1 MKERLVKGTNML
13 GVVRLLRSQ
22 QHTRPLPEMGAWEQD
37 LLRKRVS
44 PSTWYSL
51 NVFDSLLQIAHRYVF
66 DGSEAAAQN
75 MGRFFGQAL
84 QRDRAARGADLPSN
98 DPLAA
103 LSFVATGWRRF
114 FNFGELSVTPWPN
127 PDSEHGARVQISGY
141 PDMSACHG
149 HVIIGWSMQLIEDA
163 GASTVE
169 LRLEERPWMH
179 NSVLTYTLSWSDK
192 PPTSAQ

>member
-1 MKERLVKGTNML
+1 MKERLVKGTNLL

-22 QHTRPLPEMGAWEQD
+22 QHSRPLPEMGAWEQD

-66 DGSEAAAQN
+66 DGSESAAQN

-84 QRDRAARGADLPSN
+84 QRDRTALGIARPE
-98 DPLAA
+98 DPLAI
-103 LSFVATGWRRF
+103 LSDMAGRWRRF
-114 FNFGELSVTPWPN
+114 FNFGELTVAAWPSPEN
-127 PDSEHGARVQISGY
+127 EHGARVQIAGY

-149 HVIIGWSMQLIEDA
+149 HSIIGWSMQLIEDA
-163 GASTVE
+163 GASDVV
-169 LRLEERPWMH
+169 LRVEERPWMH
-179 NSVLTYTLSWSDK
+179 NSVLTYTLSWK
-192 PPTSAQ
+192 ELPRPPQAD